1 MPSSGLNIDTDRAR
15 LFKCQE
21 MLRHTGLAGA
31 YGQHDV
37 TAGRRAVCS
46 EVPEDFISR
55 PIPKGLHSSLDV
67 GRPRVV
73 VRFRKPWHKT
83 NSCPSR

>member
-1 MPSSGLNIDTDRAR
+1 MPSSGLHVNADRAR
-15 LFKCQE
+15 LFQCQE
-21 MLRHTGLAGA
+21 MLRDAGLAGA

-37 TAGRRAVCS
+37 TAGRRAVCC
-46 EVPEDFISR
+46 EVSEDFVSR
-55 PIPKGLHSSLDV
+55 PIPKGLHGCLDV

-83 NSCPSR
+83 NSCPS